1 MLLNRVSLSFF
12 IHGVMTTRAERQ
24 GRNEALFREVNER
37 IAELNQTFQ
46 VEGRSEFLCE
56 CSREACKEP
65 VSISID
71 EYETV
76 RRAATRFFVLP
87 GHEDTSVES
96 VVERS
101 ERYVVVEKIGEAA
114 EEADALDPRS

>member
-1 MLLNRVSLSFF
+1 
-12 IHGVMTTRAERQ
+12 MTTRAERQ
-24 GRNEALFREVNER
+24 GRNESLFREVNER

-46 VEGRSEFLCE
+46 IEGRSEFLCE
-56 CSREACKEP
+56 CCREECKEA

-76 RRAATRFFVLP
+76 RRTSTWFFVLP

-101 ERYVVVEKIGEAA
+101 ERYVVVEKVGEAA
-114 EEADALDPRS
+114 EEADDLDPRN

>member
-1 MLLNRVSLSFF
+1 
-12 IHGVMTTRAERQ
+12 MTTRAERQ

-87 GHEDTSVES
+87 GHEDTSVER

-114 EEADALDPRS
+114 EEADDLDPRS

>member
-1 MLLNRVSLSFF
+1 
-12 IHGVMTTRAERQ
+12 MTTRAERQ
-24 GRNEALFREVNER
+24 GRNESLFREVNER

-56 CSREACKEP
+56 CSRNECKEP

-71 EYETV
+71 EYEAI
-76 RRAATRFFVLP
+76 RRASTRFFVLP
-87 GHEDTSVES
+87 GHEDMNVES

-101 ERYVVVEKIGEAA
+101 EHYVVVEKIGEAA
-114 EEADALDPRS
+114 EEADDLDPRG